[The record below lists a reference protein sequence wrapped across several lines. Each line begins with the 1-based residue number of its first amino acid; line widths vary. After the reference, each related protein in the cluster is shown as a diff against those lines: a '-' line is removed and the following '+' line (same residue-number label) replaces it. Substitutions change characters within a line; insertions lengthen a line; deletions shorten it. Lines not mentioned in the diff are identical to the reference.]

1 LTFRSV
7 AVLKDIVRPLIPSFL
22 RPHRLAYNRILRYSQ
37 GKIVS
42 GPFAG
47 QIHLT
52 NEVDFVVP
60 AMLMG
65 SYEKELYPV
74 IEEVLANPPKVFID
88 IGAAQGYFAIGFA
101 KCAPASRHVGFEL
114 FEPSVKQLKRTAA
127 ANGVSIDVRGQC
139 TTELL
144 NDVLEDRSFVMC
156 DVEGYEIELIDPIKS
171 PLLKT
176 AVMIVETHE
185 RVFGGYTIEDL
196 IERFKATHSI
206 QVIDTRKRTYDDLPF
221 RIKDPWTLKQ
231 VDERRSGPQS
241 WLFLKP
247 LEAAGARDMVDSKKP

>member
-1 LTFRSV
+1 MF
-7 AVLKDIVRPLIPSFL
+7 KDMVRPFIPPFL
-22 RPHRLAYNRILRYSQ
+22 RPHRLAYNRILRHSR
-37 GKIVS
+37 GHIVS

-52 NEVDFVVP
+52 DKTDFVVP
-60 AMLMG
+60 AMLIG

-74 IEEVLANPPKVFID
+74 IKEVLASPPKVFID

-101 KCAPASRHVGFEL
+101 KCAPASRHICFEL
-114 FEPSVKQLKRTAA
+114 FEPSVKQLRRTAA
-127 ANGVSIDVRGQC
+127 ANDVSIDVRGQC

-144 NDVLEDRSFVMC
+144 NEVLEDRSFVMC

-171 PLLKT
+171 PLLKS

-185 RVFGGYTIEDL
+185 NVFGGYTIEDL
-196 IERFKATHSI
+196 IERFKGTHSI
-206 QVIDTRKRTYDDLPF
+206 QVIETQKRTYDDLPF

-231 VDERRSGPQS
+231 VQEGRSGPQS

-247 LEAAGARDMVDSKKP
+247 LEAANVCHGAVSKECEESGS